1 MPACALTQSYNL
13 DCRDSYGGVYTVYV
27 MEFDNALA
35 ITAAAGIVTGIT
47 KATTKL
53 FRRYKLI
60 AHTGDGNESAKMSRD
75 AGTIEVEQ
83 SLKFPI
89 NKMTVAIRNELMLL
103 AKNRL
108 LFVVVDENEITKGW
122 LYGKDYG
129 LMGETFEA
137 KTGVQL
143 ADRNGYE
150 LTFMGKEK
158 ELAMQVDA
166 ATMLTLE
173 TAGV

>member
-1 MPACALTQSYNL
+1 MACALTQGYNL
-13 DCRDSYGGVYTVYV
+13 DCRDSYGGVNTVYV
-27 MEFDNALA
+27 MAFGDATT
-35 ITAAAGIVTGIT
+35 ITAAAGIVTAIT
-47 KATTKL
+47 KATAKR
-53 FRRYKLI
+53 FWRYKLI
-60 AHTGDGNESAKMSRD
+60 AHTADGSESMKMSRE

-89 NKMTVAIRNELMLL
+89 NKMTVAVRNELMLL

-108 LFVVVDENEITKGW
+108 LFVYVDENGLGW

-150 LTFMGKEK
+150 LAFMGKEK

-166 ATMLTLE
+166 TTLAALE
-173 TAGV
+173 TPGT